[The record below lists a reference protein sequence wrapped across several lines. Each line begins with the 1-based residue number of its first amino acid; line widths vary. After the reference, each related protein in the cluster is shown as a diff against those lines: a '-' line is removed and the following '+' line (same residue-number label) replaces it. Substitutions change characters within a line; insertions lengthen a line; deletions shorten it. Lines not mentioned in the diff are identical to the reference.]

1 MNASTA
7 NRGWVLKMENRKIL
21 VVDDESDMQVYL
33 STVVETMGFEP
44 IVAADGPEAL
54 KKARALPPAL
64 VILDVMMPKI
74 EDGLKTYQLF
84 REDDGLGR
92 IPVIMVSAIARKTFF
107 HSIRL
112 LKPLSGKQLPEPD
125 AYMEKPPDAAELN
138 HLITALL
145 AGD

>member
-1 MNASTA
+1 
-7 NRGWVLKMENRKIL
+7 MENRKIL
-21 VVDDESDMQVYL
+21 VVDDESDMQIYV
-33 STVVETMGFEP
+33 STVVETMGLEP
-44 IVAADGPEAL
+44 IVAGDGPEAL
-54 KKARALPPAL
+54 KKARELQPAL

-74 EDGLKTYQLF
+74 EDGLSTYQQF
-84 REDDGLGR
+84 REDEGLGS
-92 IPVIMVSAIARKTFF
+92 IPIIMLSAIARKTFF

-145 AGD
+145 PNNLQL